1 MGSRALLVMAPLLS
15 VRGEK
20 CQAFV
25 LAESNTRRTHPDCFS
40 YTAYQADVHWIR
52 LIRFLLTDART

>member
-1 MGSRALLVMAPLLS
+1 MMGSRALLGMPPLMS

-25 LAESNTRRTHPDCFS
+25 LAESDTQCTRPDCFS
-40 YTAYQADVHWIR
+40 YRSYQADVHW
-52 LIRFLLTDART
+52 T